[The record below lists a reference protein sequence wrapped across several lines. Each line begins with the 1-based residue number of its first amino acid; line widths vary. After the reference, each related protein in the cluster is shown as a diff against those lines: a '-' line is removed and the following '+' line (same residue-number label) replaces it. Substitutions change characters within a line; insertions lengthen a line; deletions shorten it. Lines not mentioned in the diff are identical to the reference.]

1 MQVRE
6 GANGAYIFLSLSTDN
21 IDLKLWELIL
31 FQSCPYLVED
41 LPEPSYS
48 DIIIMLTS
56 SVVLLF

>member
-6 GANGAYIFLSLSTDN
+6 SANGAYIFLSLSTDN
-21 IDLKLWELIL
+21 MDLKLWEFLL

-41 LPEPSYS
+41 WPEPSYS
-48 DIIIMLTS
+48 DIIMLTS